1 MYKYFVLLLVFLAS
15 CTPIK
20 STSKDEKHQTE
31 LTLHKVQASID
42 DLRHDLNCF
51 QTDLQI
57 VDGKMKK
64 QEKTFDGVK
73 QEQIA
78 QYQAKI
84 DALGEKLKSLEAKI
98 ASLEKKQEASFS
110 DIKVLSQHATET
122 STSLTQYKN
131 TINELEKNII
141 AQGQRLE
148 EVKKL
153 KQTLE
158 SVASSL
164 KIEGA
169 ALVAYKVKAGDSL
182 EKIARAYKTNV
193 DYLKKIN
200 NLDQDLIVV
209 GQELKVPQL

>member
-1 MYKYFVLLLVFLAS
+1 MFKYIVLALFVFSS

-20 STSKDEKHQTE
+20 SSPKDERHQTE
-31 LTLHKVQASID
+31 LTLHKVQTNID

-57 VDGKMKK
+57 VDGKIKK
-64 QEKTFDGVK
+64 QEKTFDGIK

-78 QYQAKI
+78 EYRVKI

-98 ASLEKKQEASFS
+98 ASFEKKQEASFS

-122 STSLTQYKN
+122 SASLVQYKN
-131 TINELEKNII
+131 TINELEKNFVVH
-141 AQGQRLE
+141 AQRLE
-148 EVKKL
+148 EIKKL
-153 KQTLE
+153 KQTLD
-158 SVASSL
+158 AIALSL
-164 KIEGA
+164 KIDSSA
-169 ALVAYKVKAGDSL
+169 YVSYKVKPGDSL
-182 EKIARAYKTNV
+182 EKIARTFKTNV

-209 GQELKVPQL
+209 GQELKVPEL